1 MSDINDMKQYLLSL
15 NIPSKDK
22 RYTMNFC
29 KKMEYLDNLKQ
40 ITIKELHEPVIS
52 GYGNVNSQICIIT
65 KNEKALNVIKPL
77 LQNVLD
83 KFHINMWDI
92 YLTYVDKT
100 TTEYNRKFSYLA
112 HELSAIGAKII
123 YYIDNDENNYNAL
136 LNAFQTDNIKLSADI
151 HYINV
156 TKLGSSDIEDRKELW
171 ESFKHMI
178 NFREIIKE

>member
-1 MSDINDMKQYLLSL
+1 
-15 NIPSKDK
+15 
-22 RYTMNFC
+22 
-29 KKMEYLDNLKQ
+29 
-40 ITIKELHEPVIS
+40 
-52 GYGNVNSQICIIT
+52 
-65 KNEKALNVIKPL
+65 
-77 LQNVLD
+77 
-83 KFHINMWDI
+83 MWDI

-151 HYINV
+151 HYIDV

-171 ESFKHMI
+171 KSFKHMI